1 MAMAMVSALLHR
13 SERKRTTTMKRKLLA
28 LALVA
33 LPFAAFAADD
43 LKYTYVEGDYT
54 DLDHG
59 VHGPALR
66 GSYAFGQSGL
76 YATGSYA
83 WLDGKDV
90 PDDVNLRAHELALGY
105 HHGIAKRTDLLG
117 EVGYR
122 KAEADGASVE
132 GARATI
138 GVRSALGKRG
148 EAFVKGNYYDGADYK
163 GDATA
168 SVGGQFKFTD
178 TWGLTAEVEAGN
190 GDRTWLTGV
199 RASFK

>member
-1 MAMAMVSALLHR
+1 MNR
-13 SERKRTTTMKRKLLA
+13 MKRSLLILA
-28 LALVA
+28 LAAAPLS
-33 LPFAAFAADD
+33 AFAADG
-43 LKYTYVEGDYT
+43 LSYTYVEGDYV

-59 VHGPALR
+59 IHGPAVR
-66 GSYAFGQSGL
+66 GSYEINHSGV

-83 WLDGKDV
+83 WLDGHDV
-90 PDDVNLRAHELALGY
+90 PSGVDLRAHELALGY
-105 HHGIAKRTDLLG
+105 HHGIGAKTDLIG

-122 KAEADGASVE
+122 KLEADDAGVE
-132 GARATI
+132 GARASV

-148 EAFVKGNYYDGADYK
+148 EAFVKGNYYDGADYH

-168 SVGGQFKFTD
+168 SVGGQFKFNQ